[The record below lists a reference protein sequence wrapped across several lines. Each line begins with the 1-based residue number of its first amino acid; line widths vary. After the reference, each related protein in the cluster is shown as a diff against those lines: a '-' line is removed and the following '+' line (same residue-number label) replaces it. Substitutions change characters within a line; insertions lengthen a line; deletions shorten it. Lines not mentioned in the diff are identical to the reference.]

1 MEEAYL
7 MVRLPIS
14 SLGIILGL
22 NNHINCSKT
31 MLRGQEGKAMQKA
44 CITCKYSFTCQ
55 TTGHGYRYSSTRW
68 SCWKED

>member
-31 MLRGQEGKAMQKA
+31 MLRR
-44 CITCKYSFTCQ
+44 T
-55 TTGHGYRYSSTRW
+55 SS
-68 SCWKED
+68 SNPF